1 MDFVVPD
8 QVIDRTKGIRPFTF
22 FEGGVVG
29 HVGFADPFDAGLARH
44 TTEIICLTITFAC
57 VCVARKDRL
66 NDRAIYYLPVRLIF
80 RLNTAQCKSIL
91 HDFTRMHEL
100 VGGYL

>member
-29 HVGFADPFDAGLARH
+29 HVGFADPFDAGLASVVKTCAEH
-44 TTEIICLTITFAC
+44 MEGEG
-57 VCVARKDRL
+57 VV
-66 NDRAIYYLPVRLIF
+66 
-80 RLNTAQCKSIL
+80 L
-91 HDFTRMHEL
+91 HDKGTVIVMGMLISHKNSKSWT
-100 VGGYL
+100 